1 MTPRVHLGCTHL
13 CWRGGLRG
21 WLGAGHS
28 SSWVP
33 QQPGGGRKSKVLP
46 PPLRG
51 RRGPEPG
58 SSTCQIGRFNN
69 PHPTSPPGC
78 REEEKRHSEGKVL
91 MSQHRP
97 SGLILFWKIGGSS
110 DMAIACLSASLG
122 ALAWKQPGHLGF
134 IINKPCVFGRV
145 TSVLQASAL
154 ASVPGSIPA
163 SLLSV
168 EVNAVPC

>member
-1 MTPRVHLGCTHL
+1 
-13 CWRGGLRG
+13 
-21 WLGAGHS
+21 
-28 SSWVP
+28 
-33 QQPGGGRKSKVLP
+33 
-46 PPLRG
+46 
-51 RRGPEPG
+51 
-58 SSTCQIGRFNN
+58 
-69 PHPTSPPGC
+69 
-78 REEEKRHSEGKVL
+78 
-91 MSQHRP
+91 MSQHSP

-110 DMAIACLSASLG
+110 DMAIAWLPASLG

-134 IINKPCVFGRV
+134 IINKPCVFGQV